1 MIVRCRYGILN
12 GRLNDQ
18 IYYEQSNTMK
28 ITPAEIRQK
37 EFERNFRGYDKDE
50 VNAFL
55 QTMSQE
61 WDRILEENRE
71 MRYRLDA
78 SQKEVEKLREV
89 EGSLY
94 KTLKA
99 AEDTGANLV
108 EQANKSAELKV
119 REAELKGEEIIGEA
133 KTKAQQILEHAKG
146 KAKNIIDEMEQR
158 VQELKQRHQEAE
170 NQYDDLLFQ
179 LENAAQKALQ
189 AVERASER
197 RSRDS
202 QPSGPEA
209 AKVRE
214 EYHAYVSQQ
223 TAEFEQEIT
232 KASSPTPEPELEEE
246 QLEAIKEPPEEKV
259 ETTPQPELPAAE
271 EESESVARPE
281 PPPTNVNQTKR
292 KSFFDEID

>member
-1 MIVRCRYGILN
+1 
-12 GRLNDQ
+12 
-18 IYYEQSNTMK
+18 MK

-61 WDRILEENRE
+61 WERILEENRE

-89 EGSLY
+89 ESSLY
-94 KTLKA
+94 KTLKT

-119 REAELKGEEIIGEA
+119 REAELKGEEIINESKSRG
-133 KTKAQQILEHAKG
+133 QQILDQAKG
-146 KAKNIIDEMEQR
+146 KAKNMIDEMETR
-158 VQELKQRHQEAE
+158 IQELKQSYQQAE
-170 NQYDDLLFQ
+170 GQYDDLLFQ

-189 AVERASER
+189 AAERARER
-197 RSRDS
+197 RSS
-202 QPSGPEA
+202 LQKSAPEA
-209 AKVRE
+209 TTVRE
-214 EYHAYVSQQ
+214 EYNDYVSQQ
-223 TAEFEQEIT
+223 TNEFEQKLSEV
-232 KASSPTPEPELEEE
+232 SPPEPEPLNTEDQSISPPEPKNGNPPLHNAEAETE
-246 QLEAIKEPPEEKV
+246 QLNEVDETPESEAEASSKEPTAK
-259 ETTPQPELPAAE
+259 
-271 EESESVARPE
+271 
-281 PPPTNVNQTKR
+281 K